1 MMSIYLVKRALPFV
15 LTLIFGT
22 GLGSIFGGS
31 SGSMSPR
38 TEVAPSFE
46 PARTYRG
53 CSSRRR
59 QLENTTPSQNG
70 QSSTTTPT
78 RSEPTLISR

>member
-31 SGSMSPR
+31 SSPR
-38 TEVAPSFE
+38 MGVAPSYA
-46 PARTYRG
+46 PARSYKG
-53 CSSRRR
+53 CSSRQRR
-59 QLENTTPSQNG
+59 FENTTPSQSG
-70 QSSTTTPT
+70 QSSTTPT

>member
-1 MMSIYLVKRALPFV
+1 MIATYLSKRALPFV

-31 SGSMSPR
+31 SSMSPR

-46 PARTYRG
+46 PARTYKG

>member
-1 MMSIYLVKRALPFV
+1 MIATYLSKRALPFV

-31 SGSMSPR
+31 SMSPR
-38 TEVAPSFE
+38 MEVAPSFE
-46 PARTYRG
+46 PARTYKG

-59 QLENTTPSQNG
+59 HLENTTPSQNG
-70 QSSTTTPT
+70 QSSTTTPN